1 MLRRMAFLVLGSLSL
16 AASSFGGSIPRPPS
30 DDSFPRVDEGRELFS
45 LNFARPTDA
54 RLDHGLEKQG
64 NGLGPVFNAVSCVAC
79 HKQGGVGGS
88 GDLEANVITL
98 GVVTR
103 PVPLAN
109 VPKAVAAARKI
120 HPAFSEQSGIQVLHQ
135 FAVGTPEEVA
145 TFDAFRN
152 HVLEPFGGASAL
164 EAIQPVRR
172 EFGDVTL
179 ELSQRNTTPLW
190 GLGLIE
196 KFRKEG
202 GDAIRARIAREQ
214 AEKTPWITGRIP
226 ATGNGPGWYGW
237 RAQLPTLDSFVR
249 SACAIEMGLK
259 VAGFDEP
266 ANPVAATAPAT
277 GRKPRKRQQQYDLTD
292 EQCTAL
298 TSFIRSLPRPEAVE
312 ESDYRRAEAHRGSKL
327 FKKVGCAD
335 CHVPDLG
342 WVSGVYSDMLL
353 HDMGD
358 AFSDAQTAMPD
369 RFISRSTTTIVTPYY
384 NVTLVSPERVMETPT
399 NPQQEWKTPP
409 LWGVRDS
416 YPYMHDGRAA
426 TLRDAVLMHGGEAE
440 RSAVMFKSATAE
452 DQQAIITFLESLR
465 APAQEAAL
473 AKGP

>member
-1 MLRRMAFLVLGSLSL
+1 MFRRVAFLGLGLL
-16 AASSFGGSIPRPPS
+16 TVAASSFGGSIPQPPS
-30 DDSFPRVDEGRELFS
+30 AEPLKRVDEGRELFN
-45 LNFARPTDA
+45 LNFARPTEA
-54 RLDHGLEKQG
+54 RLNQGLEKQG

-88 GDLEANVITL
+88 GGLEANVITL
-98 GVVTR
+98 GIVTR

-109 VPKAVAAARKI
+109 VPKAVASAQKI
-120 HPAFSEQSGIQVLHQ
+120 HPAFSDQSGIQVLHQ
-135 FAVGTPEEVA
+135 FAVGTAEEVA

-152 HVLEPFGGASAL
+152 HILEPFGGTSAL
-164 EAIQPVRR
+164 ESIEPVRR

-196 KFRKEG
+196 KFRQEG
-202 GDAIRARIAREQ
+202 GDAIRARIAKEQ

-237 RAQLPTLDSFVR
+237 RAQISTLDSFVR

-259 VAGFDEP
+259 VPGFDEP
-266 ANPVAATAPAT
+266 ANPVAATPAT
-277 GRKPRKRQQQYDLTD
+277 GRKARQRPRQRPHDLTD

-312 ESDYRRAEAHRGSKL
+312 ESDYRRTEAHRGSKL
-327 FKKVGCAD
+327 FNKVGCAD
-335 CHVPDLG
+335 CHVQDLG
-342 WVSGVYSDMLL
+342 WVKGVYSDMLL

-369 RFISRSTTTIVTPYY
+369 RIR
-384 NVTLVSPERVMETPT
+384 TLVPAGGLYYGALVEGFVETPT

-426 TLRDAVLMHGGEAE
+426 TLRDAILIHGGEAE
-440 RSAVMFKSATAE
+440 RSTAMFKSATAE
-452 DQQAIITFLESLR
+452 EQQAIITFLESLR
-465 APAQEAAL
+465 APAQDAAL
-473 AKGP
+473 AKAP